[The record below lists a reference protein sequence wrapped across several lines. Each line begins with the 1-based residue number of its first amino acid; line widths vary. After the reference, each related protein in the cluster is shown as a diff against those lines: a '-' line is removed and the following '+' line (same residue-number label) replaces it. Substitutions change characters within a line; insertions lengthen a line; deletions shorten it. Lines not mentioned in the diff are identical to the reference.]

1 MGSTG
6 TMSAT
11 EHRHGAPEGRA
22 MTRTQ
27 THSYR
32 YVQVS
37 APAEAGRLR
46 AELVSDNGVTA
57 AAWVDG
63 VDQLMPLAM
72 RWAASD
78 IRWM

>member
-6 TMSAT
+6 TMTGSEQRST
-11 EHRHGAPEGRA
+11 TRA
-22 MTRTQ
+22 H

-37 APAEAGRLR
+37 VPSEAGRLR
-46 AELVSDNGVTA
+46 AELVSENAVAA

-72 RWAASD
+72 AWSASD
-78 IRWM
+78 IRWV

>member
-6 TMSAT
+6 TMTAT
-11 EHRHGAPEGRA
+11 EHRIGGAEARA
-22 MTRTQ
+22 TTRAH
-27 THSYR
+27 THTYR

-37 APAEAGRLR
+37 GPAEAGRLR
-46 AELVSDNGVTA
+46 AELVSENVVTA

-72 RWAASD
+72 HWAASD